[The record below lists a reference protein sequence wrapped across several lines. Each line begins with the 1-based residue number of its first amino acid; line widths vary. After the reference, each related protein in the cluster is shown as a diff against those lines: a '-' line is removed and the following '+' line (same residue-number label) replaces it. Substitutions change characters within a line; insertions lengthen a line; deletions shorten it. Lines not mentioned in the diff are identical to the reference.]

1 MNHGEIAVCLTGALF
16 MNHRNTLLAVMLLTL
31 SPLALAQYMWLDD
44 KGVKQFSDRPPP
56 ANIPAQRILKAPGK
70 PLFNPNAPAE
80 PAAGTETPPAAARP
94 SPTIAERNT
103 DFNQRK
109 SGAAE
114 AEKQSA
120 AYAQRKADA
129 AANCN
134 AARQNQ
140 QALDQGLRLS
150 TYDKNGER
158 GYMDD
163 QQREDLRKNTQ
174 KVLADCK

>member
-1 MNHGEIAVCLTGALF
+1 
-16 MNHRNTLLAVMLLTL
+16 MNHRTISLAALLLAAA
-31 SPLALAQYMWLDD
+31 PLAIAQYMWIDD
-44 KGVKQFSDRPPP
+44 KGIKQFSDRPPP
-56 ANIPAQRILKAPGK
+56 PNIPEKRILKAPGK

-80 PAAGTETPPAAARP
+80 AEPTAPDAPAAKPA
-94 SPTIAERNT
+94 PTLAERNA
-103 DFNQRK
+103 DFNKRK
-109 SGAAE
+109 ADAAD
-114 AEKQSA
+114 AAKQA
-120 AYAQRKADA
+120 AASAQRKADE

-158 GYMDD
+158 GYMNDE
-163 QQREDLRKNTQ
+163 QREELRKNTQ

>member
-1 MNHGEIAVCLTGALF
+1 MLNSHAYWSAF
-16 MNHRNTLLAVMLLTL
+16 MNHRTTLLAALLL
-31 SPLALAQYMWLDD
+31 AAPLAMAQYMWIDD
-44 KGVKQFSDRPPP
+44 KGIKQFSDRPPP
-56 ANIPAQRILKAPGK
+56 PNIPEKRILKAPGK

-80 PAAGTETPPAAARP
+80 AEPAADAPAKPA
-94 SPTIAERNT
+94 PTLAERNA
-103 DFNQRK
+103 DFNKRRAE
-109 SGAAE
+109 AAE
-114 AEKQSA
+114 SA
-120 AYAQRKADA
+120 RQAAADAQRKADE

-158 GYMDD
+158 GYMND

-174 KVLADCK
+174 KVLAECK

>member
-1 MNHGEIAVCLTGALF
+1 
-16 MNHRNTLLAVMLLTL
+16 MNHRTTLLAALLLATA
-31 SPLALAQYMWLDD
+31 PLAIAQYMWIDD

-56 ANIPAQRILKAPGK
+56 PNIPEKRILKAPGK

-80 PAAGTETPPAAARP
+80 AEPAASDTPAAKAAPTLTERNADFNKRRTEATETARQAAA
-94 SPTIAERNT
+94 
-103 DFNQRK
+103 DNQRK
-109 SGAAE
+109 TDE
-114 AEKQSA
+114 
-120 AYAQRKADA
+120 

-158 GYMDD
+158 GYMND

-174 KVLADCK
+174 KVLAECK

>member
-1 MNHGEIAVCLTGALF
+1 MNPRHQLWAVL
-16 MNHRNTLLAVMLLTL
+16 LLAA
-31 SPLALAQYMWLDD
+31 SPLALAQYMWLDE

-56 ANIPAQRILKAPGK
+56 PNVPEKRILKAPGK

-80 PAAGTETPPAAARP
+80 AEPAAGAPAAKPA
-94 SPTIAERNT
+94 PTLAERNT
-103 DFNQRK
+103 DFNKRK
-109 SGAAE
+109 AEAAE
-114 AEKQSA
+114 AEKQA
-120 AYAQRKADA
+120 AANAQRKADE

-158 GYMDD
+158 GYMND
-163 QQREDLRKNTQ
+163 QQREELRKNTQ
-174 KVLADCK
+174 KVLAECK